1 MDGKNRRFEMSLAPK
16 PIMEVPEET
25 ARIARAAFPKGNI
38 YVRMRDRLG
47 VFFVDEQFASL
58 FSQRG
63 QPAFSPWRLALVS
76 ILQFAEDLSDRQ
88 AADAVRGRIDWKYLL
103 GLELEDPGFNYSVLS
118 EFRQR
123 LLAGNLEQHLL
134 DTMLEVF
141 AEDGLIKKRGMQRT
155 DSTHVVAAVRHL
167 NRLETIGETMR
178 STLNLI
184 ATIAPEWLQEF
195 TPPEWYDRYGA
206 RVEEAKL
213 PQKTKEKE
221 AWIAAVAADGHY
233 LLNSIYTSETHH
245 WLWKM
250 PAIRILWQ
258 VWLQH
263 FHYLDG
269 KLKLRDVKGLP
280 PASIRC
286 DSPYDPEAHFS
297 KKRSTEWVGYKVHLT
312 ETCDDDKP
320 NLITHIE
327 TTIAPQSDANMT
339 EPVHEA
345 LAAKDCLPDTHLV
358 DAGYVDAEQLV
369 ESQDKYEITL
379 LGPVRPKVN
388 WQTVQNTGYAAEN
401 FQIDWDAKMVTC
413 PKGITSASW
422 NPMVNTDGNQ
432 TFLARFPGPA
442 CRDCEDRSL
451 CTRRKTTPRTLTLHP
466 QKQHKA
472 LQQAR
477 QKQTTEEWQ
486 LQYAKRAGV
495 EGTISQSVR
504 GFGLRECRYV
514 GLAKTHLQHIL
525 TAAAIN
531 LVRLDDWFTGKKRAQ
546 TRVSRFAALRPV
558 PV

>member
-1 MDGKNRRFEMSLAPK
+1 MSLAPK
-16 PIMEVPEET
+16 PIVEVPEET

-63 QPAFSPWRLALVS
+63 QPAFSPWRLALIS

-195 TPPEWYDRYGA
+195 APPEWYDRYGA

-233 LLNSIYTSETHH
+233 LLNSICTSETHH

-263 FHYLDG
+263 FYYLDG

-320 NLITHIE
+320 HLITHIE

-358 DAGYVDAEQLV
+358 DAGYVDAEQLLD
-369 ESQDKYEITL
+369 SQDKYEITL
-379 LGPVRPKVN
+379 LGPVRPNVS
-388 WQTVQNTGYAAEN
+388 WQTAENTGYAVES
-401 FQIDWDAKMVTC
+401 FQVDWDAKTVTC
-413 PKGITSASW
+413 PNGITSSSW
-422 NPMVNTDGNQ
+422 NPMVNTCGDQ
-432 TFLARFPGPA
+432 TFLVRFPGII
-442 CRDCEDRSL
+442 CRDCADRSL

-466 QKQHKA
+466 QKQHEA
-472 LQQAR
+472 LQLAR
-477 QKQTTEEWQ
+477 QKQTTKEWQ
-486 LQYAKRAGV
+486 QQYAKRAGV
-495 EGTISQSVR
+495 EGTISQAVR
-504 GFGLRECRYV
+504 GFGLRECRYI
-514 GLAKTHLQHIL
+514 GLPKAHLQHVL

-531 LVRLDDWFTGKKRAQ
+531 LARLDDWFTGNKRAQ

-558 PV
+558 PAA